1 MSRVQAE
8 QKATFFNAFVK
19 HPNLSYKPVKL
30 KQQDKYAVGQFLNE
44 TQVGIF

>member
-19 HPNLSYKPVKL
+19 HPNLSYKPIKVK
-30 KQQDKYAVGQFLNE
+30 QDKYAVGQFLNE